1 MFSMKIKEKKFYIC
15 KHCGNLVGLI
25 NNAGVPLVCCGEEMM
40 ELIPNTKDAAV
51 EKHIPVINVVGNKV
65 IVEIGSAP
73 HPMTEEHYIS
83 WVYIETKKGGQRKEL
98 LPGNKPYVEF
108 ALTEDDTLESA
119 YAYCNLHGLWKSSL

>member
-1 MFSMKIKEKKFYIC
+1 MKIKEKKFYIC

-119 YAYCNLHGLWKSSL
+119 YAYCNLHGLWKA

>member
-119 YAYCNLHGLWKSSL
+119 YAYCNLHGLWKSNV

>member
-1 MFSMKIKEKKFYIC
+1 MKIKEKKFYIC

-119 YAYCNLHGLWKSSL
+119 YAYCNLHGLWKSNV

>member
-1 MFSMKIKEKKFYIC
+1 MKIKEKKFYIC

>member
-1 MFSMKIKEKKFYIC
+1 MKNKEKKFYIC

-65 IVEIGSAP
+65 IIEIGSAP

-119 YAYCNLHGLWKSSL
+119 YAYCNLHGLWKSNV

>member
-1 MFSMKIKEKKFYIC
+1 MKIKEKKFYIC

-73 HPMTEEHYIS
+73 HPMTEGIIS
-83 WVYIETKKGGQRKEL
+83 VGFILKQKGGQRKEL
-98 LPGNKPYVEF
+98 LRGTNHMLV
-108 ALTEDDTLESA
+108 TEDDTLESA
-119 YAYCNLHGLWKSSL
+119 YAYCNLHGLWKSNV